1 MQVEASNSVNS
12 INKTQTTNSNIENS
26 SEVLF
31 SSLLSKNVSPT
42 DISYDEYKK
51 LTTEDIENL
60 FPRKDMPQENTKA
73 LSLHSKVN
81 ASDDETLNQVLF
93 EKELESNGNE
103 AQNSA
108 NFLINSALD
117 WPKTI
122 SKLHNIFE
130 MQSKYMQENNI
141 ENVDD
146 IPSSVM
152 YNIEAK
158 AEKEASEE
166 KITPEELFKSFNNLK
181 LTFENKENNSW
192 KEEVFSIFD
201 DIQKEYEKR
210 VSERDAILNSYTSNN
225 KANPLEN
232 IKSA

>member
-73 LSLHSKVN
+73 LSLHSRVN

-93 EKELESNGNE
+93 EKELESNGNTMD
-103 AQNSA
+103 S
-108 NFLINSALD
+108 FSIDLLIE
-117 WPKTI
+117 
-122 SKLHNIFE
+122 SKKVGKELNILLME
-130 MQSKYMQENNI
+130 NEYRKENNMGDK
-141 ENVDD
+141 EE
-146 IPSSVM
+146 IPLEVKN
-152 YNIEAK
+152 NIEAK
-158 AEKEASEE
+158 AEKNPTNG
-166 KITPEELFKSFNNLK
+166 KITPEELFEYFDNFKIIQKDS
-181 LTFENKENNSW
+181 
-192 KEEVFSIFD
+192 EEVFSMFD